1 MAGLDQFAKFEV
13 KRVGGDYICRAM
25 IAADF
30 KSLTSK
36 SNNNKKYNIYG
47 RHVFEEFA
55 IHVGYFD
62 NFINRY
68 WHEAFVYVDGNDFIK
83 ASNKCIDKSIKE
95 KLKQFLRRGVDGFV
109 YEGRVVDL
117 RVFLR
122 FSEQEL
128 ISFLC
133 NAFIES
139 RMKYVDKTK
148 VLQSISKIVESCN
161 GNDFLIYS
169 GYNQVSLLG
178 AIAIWR
184 SVQTDSKSNVIL
196 YSESAFEE
204 DLFEKTIERDYVSK
218 IHVQNFIISSDLRTY
233 DQRVFDKVEV
243 DYSYRNDHFPNLL
256 SIRDSLRLIEKYFN
270 GNEIDGYTDDGSFV
284 APSQKPSLVRFQSNS
299 GIIDLLND
307 ATIDPNSTYIL
318 GAAEAL
324 YDICDD
330 LASSSSIGN
339 IVPLFSKK
347 MSRIQSV
354 IGDIRSG
361 LFGDNNIIRLGVEL
375 ESLSDFASV
384 YRDELSS
391 SSVKELSLFISR
403 SVAFVSQFAVWSDYK
418 KNEYV
423 GLGVD
428 SRAIADSLIYSASIE
443 SNMLSPEARI
453 AIEDV
458 RAISEAGTSEIVAN
472 STISVAENM
481 VAQASAIV
489 SSGENKDVSEW
500 ARRNSREIDRLGE
513 VSSVGWLRMFAKI
526 AGG

>member
-1 MAGLDQFAKFEV
+1 MAGLDHFTKFEA
-13 KRVGGDYICRAM
+13 KRVDGEYICGVM
-25 IAADF
+25 IASDF

-36 SNNNKKYNIYG
+36 SNNYKKYNIYG
-47 RHVFEEFA
+47 RDVFEEFA

-62 NFINRY
+62 NFTNRY
-68 WHEAFVYVDGNDFIK
+68 WREAFLYIDGHDFIK

-95 KLKQFLRRGVDGFV
+95 KLKQFLRRGIDGIA
-109 YEGRVVDL
+109 YEGSVIDL
-117 RVFLR
+117 GEILY
-122 FSEQEL
+122 FSKQSL

-139 RMKYVDKTK
+139 RMKYVDKAKT
-148 VLQSISKIVESCN
+148 LQSITKIVESCD
-161 GNDFLIYS
+161 GNEFLIYS
-169 GYNQVSLLG
+169 GYNQINLLG

-184 SVQTDSKSNVIL
+184 SFQDASKSNLIL
-196 YSESAFEE
+196 FSEVALGVN
-204 DLFEKTIERDYVSK
+204 LFDKVIERDFISKHYVK
-218 IHVQNFIISSDLRTY
+218 NFIISNNLKSY
-233 DQRVFDKVEV
+233 DERIFNKVETE
-243 DYSYRNDHFPNLL
+243 YSYRKESFPDLL
-256 SIRDSLRLIEKYFN
+256 SIRESCRLIEKYFN
-270 GNEIDGYTDDGSFV
+270 KSEIDSYADDDSFV

-307 ATIDPNSTYIL
+307 ATLDPNSTYIL

-339 IVPLFSKK
+339 IVPSFSKK
-347 MSRIQSV
+347 MSRIQNV

-361 LFGDNNIIRLGVEL
+361 VFGDNNIIRLGVEL
-375 ESLSDFASV
+375 ESLSDFTSV
-384 YRDELSS
+384 YKDELSS
-391 SSVKELSLFISR
+391 SSVKEITFFISR
-403 SVAFVSQFAVWSDYK
+403 SVAFVSQFAVWSEYK

-423 GLGVD
+423 GLGAD
-428 SRAIADSLIYSASIE
+428 TRKIADSLIYSASIE

-458 RAISEAGTSEIVAN
+458 RVISGAGTSEIVAN

-500 ARRNSREIDRLGE
+500 ARRNSTDIDRLGE

-526 AGG
+526 VGG